1 MDAYDIQTSH
11 LEALQAIA
19 REGSFARAAS
29 ALGFSQAAIS
39 QQVAR
44 LEACVGL
51 PVLDRPGGRRPAT
64 LTPAGRVLLRHA
76 DHVLARVGALE
87 DELEDLRRGS
97 GGHLR
102 CGVFQSVGVQL
113 LPEIIRRV
121 RAEAPELAIS
131 VTERDANEE
140 LIALLLA
147 GELDLAFVTGPL
159 DDDRL
164 DLIELGT
171 DPFVVLL
178 PPGSAIAPGGAAAVP
193 AAALK
198 GVPLIGQHD
207 CSNQA
212 QIDDALR
219 RNGVTPRY
227 LFRTNDNGAVQAMV
241 RSGIAPAIMPALAVD
256 RDDPEVRIL
265 PVDGVAPRTIL
276 IALPVGT
283 HRVPAL
289 ERFVATAR
297 QVSRERVGQGSARR
311 RSASSA
317 SAAAGSKSRPRAAS
331 VATT

>member
-29 ALGFSQAAIS
+29 SLGFSQAAIS

-44 LEACVGL
+44 LEACVGM

-87 DELEDLRRGS
+87 DELEDLRRGT

-113 LPEIIRRV
+113 LPEIVRRV
-121 RAEAPELAIS
+121 RAEAPDLAIS

-140 LIALLLA
+140 LVGLLVG

-159 DDDRL
+159 EDDRL
-164 DLIELGT
+164 DLVDLGT
-171 DPFVVLL
+171 DPYVVLL
-178 PPGSAIAPGGAAAVP
+178 PLESPLGASGGPVP
-193 AAALK
+193 ATALK

-241 RSGIAPAIMPALAVD
+241 RSGIAPAVMPALAVD
-256 RDDPEVRIL
+256 REDAEVRIL
-265 PVDGVAPRTIL
+265 PVDGVEPRTIL
-276 IALPVGT
+276 IAMPAGA
-283 HRVPAL
+283 HRVPSL

-297 QVSRERVGQGSARR
+297 QVSRDRIGQGSVRR

-317 SAAAGSKSRPRAAS
+317 AAAPASKRGARAAS